1 LSQKNTRTSEGS
13 IEALDITS
21 KKKEIQNKWKLKVD
35 ENSEMTKITVLNDPG
50 VGKAIRQVIFLHV
63 CERRRH
69 REMGEFSS
77 LIKKNR
83 IHLQYIKNPFSDD

>member
-1 LSQKNTRTSEGS
+1 MSQKNIRTSEGS

-69 REMGEFSS
+69 REIEAIYNILRTLLAMT
-77 LIKKNR
+77 KAK
-83 IHLQYIKNPFSDD
+83 